1 MLSIFHPLQP
11 RDVKKGEIFRV
22 NLISDVLEKPQ
33 APLSILKPQAPPSI
47 LKRRIKVR
55 APKDL
60 KEGFEFSTVVK
71 GITIKSI
78 IPKGGVKKGEI
89 FTVPYIPTYMNM

>member
-11 RDVKKGEIFRV
+11 KDVTKGEIFRV
-22 NLISDVLEKPQ
+22 NLISEEVLE
-33 APLSILKPQAPPSI
+33 KPQAPPSI

-78 IPKGGVKKGEI
+78 IPRGGVKKGKI
-89 FTVPYIPTYMNM
+89 FTVPYIPTNT